1 MTTRETDTVLYYFY
15 QNFSAHPVKLPLPE
29 GAFETVYGDAETEV
43 KPLGMVVLKAEK
55 EISFV

>member
-1 MTTRETDTVLYYFY
+1 MGRFLGVNALAAVGATGTDVYKR
-15 QNFSAHPVKLPLPE
+15 Q
-29 GAFETVYGDAETEV
+29 VYGDAEAEL